1 MIDILETSAPV
12 SVGARSHYLLFVKK
26 ACDTCAMLRPVYAQ
40 LADAG
45 LNLKVFVQDEPG
57 FYAGQQPVDD
67 TSLES
72 SFRHDIE
79 TVPTLIRLE
88 DGKEVAREF
97 GWQRG
102 AWEQITGLDN
112 LGPELPAWQ
121 PGCGSKSR
129 EPGVHEHLVEA
140 FGETGLQSRR
150 IEVDHWD
157 DPVERCFDRGWSDG
171 LPVVPPTDAR
181 ILRMLTGTSRRA
193 DEVVGLVPPNLSPC
207 TIEKV
212 AINAVL
218 AGCKPEYMPVLL
230 AALETALEPIFTMH
244 GLLCTTCFSGPVI
257 VVNGPIA
264 KRIGMNWGIN
274 ALGQGNRANATI
286 GRALQLIIRNVGGG
300 VPGELDRSTLGG
312 PGKYTFCF
320 AEDETDDTWEPLSV
334 SRGIARGKN
343 AVTLFQGDGIQGF
356 IDQRSRTPEE
366 LTRSFAS
373 SLIAVGHPKLAQ
385 FTNAMLVLS
394 PEHYEIYKKAGW
406 DRQRITTE
414 LHAACVRPAADLL
427 QGAHGIGEG
436 VDPKRKD
443 EGSIPKF
450 WDDGLLI
457 VRAGGQAGLFSA
469 ILCGWT
475 GGRFRDQSQ
484 PVTREIKE

>member
-1 MIDILETSAPV
+1 MSDISVSNYLAPE
-12 SVGARSHYLLFVKK
+12 SVGEGYLLFVKK
-26 ACDTCAMLRPVYAQ
+26 ACETCAMLLPVYRQ
-40 LADAG
+40 LQGAG
-45 LNLKVFVQDEPG
+45 VALKVIVQDEPE
-57 FYAGQQPVDD
+57 FYGEFSPIDD
-67 TSLES
+67 RRLES
-72 SFRHDIE
+72 SFRYDIE
-79 TVPTLIRLE
+79 TVPTLVKVRG
-88 DGKEVAREF
+88 GKEVGREF
-97 GWQRG
+97 GWQRA
-102 AWEQITGLDN
+102 AWQELTGQVN
-112 LGPELPAWQ
+112 LGAALPSWQ

-140 FGETGLQSRR
+140 FGVSGLQARR
-150 IEVDHWD
+150 FEIDHWD
-157 DPVERCFDRGWSDG
+157 DPVERCYEQGWTDG

-181 ILRMLTGTSRRA
+181 ILRMLSGTARRS
-193 DEVVGLVPPNLSPC
+193 DEIVGKVPPNLTPC
-207 TIEKV
+207 SVEKV

-230 AALETALEPIFTMH
+230 AALETALEPVFTMH
-244 GLLCTTCFSGPVI
+244 GLLCTTCFSGPII
-257 VVNGPIA
+257 VVNGPVA
-264 KRIGMNWGIN
+264 RRIGMNWGIN

-300 VPGELDRSTLGG
+300 IPGELDRATLGG

-320 AEDETDDTWEPLSV
+320 AEDETDSTWEPLSV
-334 SRGIARGKN
+334 ARGIAPGKS

-356 IDQRSRTPEE
+356 IDQRSRTPQE

-373 SLIAVGHPKLAQ
+373 ALVAVGHPKLAQ

-394 PEHYEIYKKAGW
+394 AEHYEIYKKAGW
-406 DRQRITTE
+406 NRKRITDE
-414 LHAACVRPAADLL
+414 LHAACVRPAVDLV
-427 QGAHGIGEG
+427 QGAHGVGEG

-475 GGRFRDQSQ
+475 GGRFRDESK